1 MHLDDDMDGCL
12 QAQASIHLSSC
23 EAKAGELAS
32 WVVEHHHLVGEEAAD
47 VLMYVYMNEYIICVV
62 L

>member
-1 MHLDDDMDGCL
+1 VHLDDDMDGCL

-23 EAKAGELAS
+23 EAKAGELAR
-32 WVVEHHHLVGEEAAD
+32 VIEHHHLAGEEAVDA
-47 VLMYVYMNEYIICVV
+47 LMYVYMNEYIMCVV

>member
-23 EAKAGELAS
+23 EAKSGELAR
-32 WVVEHHHLVGEEAAD
+32 VVEHHYLAGEEAGD
-47 VLMYVYMNEYIICVV
+47 VLMYVHMNE
-62 L
+62 

>member
-1 MHLDDDMDGCL
+1 MDGCL

-23 EAKAGELAS
+23 EAKAGELAR
-32 WVVEHHHLVGEEAAD
+32 VVEHRHLAGEEAGD
-47 VLMYVYMNEYIICVV
+47 VLMYVHMNEYIICVV